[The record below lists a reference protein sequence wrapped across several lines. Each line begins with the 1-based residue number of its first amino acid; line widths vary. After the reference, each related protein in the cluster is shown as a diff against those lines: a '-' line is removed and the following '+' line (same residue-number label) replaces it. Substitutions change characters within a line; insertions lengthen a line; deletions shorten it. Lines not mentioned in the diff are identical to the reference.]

1 VELLALRLVLPPLLV
16 VLASLAQ
23 RRLGDRAGG
32 LLVGLPLTSG
42 TYLLLLVPTH
52 GASAAADAAVG
63 VLAGQVAVVAL
74 CATYAWSAV
83 RGGPARALGAAL
95 VAWGLAAAAAGALPN
110 AGVVVGA
117 FVLLATVVLRR
128 WPAGSR
134 PARAPQTAP
143 LWSVL
148 LVRAA
153 AATAVVVGLSAAT
166 SALGPRL
173 GGLVAAAPLV
183 VLVVAPSTHR
193 RDGTAAVRA
202 LLHGVVR
209 GSVAATGLT
218 LALLIGL
225 VAGA

>member
-16 VLASLAQ
+16 VLASVAQ

-32 LLVGLPLTSG
+32 LVVGLPLTSG

-52 GASAAADAAVG
+52 GAAAAVDAAVG

-83 RGGPARALGAAL
+83 RGGVATALGAAL
-95 VAWGLAAAAAGALPN
+95 GAWGLVAPAVAALGHAAAVAGAF
-110 AGVVVGA
+110 A
-117 FVLLATVVLRR
+117 LLVTVVLRR
-128 WPAGSR
+128 WPDAAG
-134 PARAPQTAP
+134 PAPAAPSTP
-143 LWSVL
+143 LWTVL

-166 SALGPRL
+166 GALGPRL
-173 GGLVAAAPLV
+173 GGLLAAAPLV

-193 RDGTAAVRA
+193 RGGHPALRA
-202 LLHGVVR
+202 FLHGVVR
-209 GSVAATGLT
+209 GSVAAAGAT
-218 LALLIGL
+218 LALLVAIG
-225 VAGA
+225 AGR